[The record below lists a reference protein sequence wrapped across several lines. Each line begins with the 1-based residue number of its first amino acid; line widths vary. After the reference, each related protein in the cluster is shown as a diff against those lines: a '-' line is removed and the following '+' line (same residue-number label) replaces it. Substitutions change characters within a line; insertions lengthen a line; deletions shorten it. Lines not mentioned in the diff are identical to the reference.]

1 MTQRIIPVQVQQS
14 DSGPVQ
20 SRSFRVLQKI
30 TDTDSSN
37 DVDTEQMR
45 KLQLSEDDRI
55 LMNKFKEQSKD
66 LVLSLSVLFPSSIS
80 YVLFSFFRL

>member
-1 MTQRIIPVQVQQS
+1 MQS

-30 TDTDSSN
+30 TDTDAPN
-37 DVDTEQMR
+37 DIDPEQIR

-55 LMNKFKEQSKD
+55 LMNKFKEQGTNVESD
-66 LVLSLSVLFPSSIS
+66 TVSLSGLKANIHLTIVKHSL
-80 YVLFSFFRL
+80 

>member
-1 MTQRIIPVQVQQS
+1 MNPNFRATQRIVPVQVQQS
-14 DSGPVQ
+14 DSVPVQ

-30 TDTDSSN
+30 TDTDMAN

-55 LMNKFKEQSKD
+55 LMNKFKEQSTIQNNK
-66 LVLSLSVLFPSSIS
+66 
-80 YVLFSFFRL
+80 

>member
-1 MTQRIIPVQVQQS
+1 MAQRVIPVQVQQS
-14 DSGPVQ
+14 DSGPLQ

-30 TDTDSSN
+30 TDTDSTN

-66 LVLSLSVLFPSSIS
+66 RVLPK
-80 YVLFSFFRL
+80 